1 MPRQLLL
8 TANVWN
14 SGVVGVIYFHV
25 GTPSLFKNRLCG
37 MGLRGHACGGSSCQH
52 WIVVPAEDRRA
63 SGGSSCQHWIVM
75 PAEAG
80 IHLLDEWA
88 PAFAGATILELG

>member
-52 WIVVPAEDRRA
+52 WIV
-63 SGGSSCQHWIVM
+63 M